1 MLFSHNAVRAVP
13 VLLVGMTLF
22 LFGYRAQHHG
32 AQDDLHRMVDW
43 SRMTEEG
50 RKLASAFTGT
60 ILYLMALLILGIAA
74 WMASGHRLVGTWLIL
89 LLGVPVIAIGV
100 ALKVGLQRYAKR
112 YPASTADPH
121 ERR

>member
-1 MLFSHNAVRAVP
+1 MLFSHAAVRAVP

-22 LFGYRAQHHG
+22 LFGYRARRHG

-50 RKLASAFTGT
+50 KKLASAFTGT
-60 ILYLMALLILGIAA
+60 ILYLMALLMLGIAA
-74 WMASGHRLVGTWLIL
+74 WMASGHRLIGIWLIVL
-89 LLGVPVIAIGV
+89 VVVPVIAIGV
-100 ALKVGLQRYAKR
+100 ALRVSLRRYAKR
-112 YPASTADPH
+112 YRVPSADKH